1 MKDLITDIKLCVRHF
16 EGISKKN
23 GTPYDFFRYFICIN
37 GIYLEIFL
45 EDATSKKI
53 VNNYVV
59 NNYVKEVY

>member
-1 MKDLITDIKLCVRHF
+1 MKDLITTDIKLCVRHF

-37 GIYLEIFL
+37 CIYLEIFL

-53 VNNYVV
+53 VNNYV
-59 NNYVKEVY
+59 KEVY